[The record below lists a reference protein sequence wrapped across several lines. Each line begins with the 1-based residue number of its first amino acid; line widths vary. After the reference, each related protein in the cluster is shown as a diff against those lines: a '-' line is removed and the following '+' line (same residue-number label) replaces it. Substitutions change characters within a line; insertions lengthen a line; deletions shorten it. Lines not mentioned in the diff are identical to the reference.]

1 MAPKRRCHKRDAMA
15 ERPCLIMTAMTSM
28 RAGGRTSRRSDDA
41 RRVRDLL
48 RSELTRGGF
57 SGRRLPAEEQLM
69 ADFGVS
75 RSAVRDAL
83 TLLRGEHLIDRLQG
97 IGTVDVHYKIVSDL
111 PETHGGR
118 CCVD

>member
-1 MAPKRRCHKRDAMA
+1 
-15 ERPCLIMTAMTSM
+15 
-28 RAGGRTSRRSDDA
+28 
-41 RRVRDLL
+41 
-48 RSELTRGGF
+48 
-57 SGRRLPAEEQLM
+57 M